1 MKKTLKEISDKIT
14 SVAFNLREDAGY
26 SGSWTDGGAS
36 VLEDSLSMFING
48 VKAALTTA
56 GVIDENS
63 YGDGAED
70 YQFEVPKQW
79 TKYFIEDDK
88 EYKEYLRLK
97 NKFERELNER

>member
-48 VKAALTTA
+48 VKAALNTA
-56 GVIDENS
+56 GIID
-63 YGDGAED
+63 GVED
-70 YQFEVPKQW
+70 YQLEVPKQW